1 MYGATT
7 GSKKG
12 KNLTSYDLK
21 SLDLQTKPIS
31 LHKLE
36 MMTNFTRKELQLL
49 YQGFK
54 HICPSGVAS
63 KESFI
68 GVYRRFF
75 PNRASSAYA
84 QLCFRVFDQCQTGQ
98 LTFEQFAYKIKWIFS
113 LYDINGDGY
122 ISRSELKEVIQAI
135 YDLLGDKL
143 LTGNIVQ
150 AIEDRVNTMFN
161 KYDLDHDG
169 KISKDEF
176 FSVSTQ
182 DPDFIANLSLFDTVT

>member
-1 MYGATT
+1 RVINYNNNNNNITHLHF
-7 GSKKG
+7 S
-12 KNLTSYDLK
+12 NVCLNFCFLISFDLLDLTSYDLK

-75 PNRASSAYA
+75 PNR
-84 QLCFRVFDQCQTGQ
+84 
-98 LTFEQFAYKIKWIFS
+98 
-113 LYDINGDGY
+113 
-122 ISRSELKEVIQAI
+122 
-135 YDLLGDKL
+135 
-143 LTGNIVQ
+143 
-150 AIEDRVNTMFN
+150 
-161 KYDLDHDG
+161 
-169 KISKDEF
+169 
-176 FSVSTQ
+176 
-182 DPDFIANLSLFDTVT
+182 

>member
-1 MYGATT
+1 
-7 GSKKG
+7 
-12 KNLTSYDLK
+12 
-21 SLDLQTKPIS
+21 
-31 LHKLE
+31 
-36 MMTNFTRKELQLL
+36 
-49 YQGFK
+49 
-54 HICPSGVAS
+54 
-63 KESFI
+63 
-68 GVYRRFF
+68 
-75 PNRASSAYA
+75 
-84 QLCFRVFDQCQTGQ
+84 
-98 LTFEQFAYKIKWIFS
+98 QFACGLSQLAKGSNLDKIKWIFS

>member
-1 MYGATT
+1 MNERSNYEKFILTFIEST
-7 GSKKG
+7 GDVDTYI
-12 KNLTSYDLK
+12 L
-21 SLDLQTKPIS
+21 SLIS
-31 LHKLE
+31 
-36 MMTNFTRKELQLL
+36 
-49 YQGFK
+49 
-54 HICPSGVAS
+54 
-63 KESFI
+63 
-68 GVYRRFF
+68 
-75 PNRASSAYA
+75 ASSAYA

-98 LTFEQFAYKIKWIFS
+98 LTFEQFACGLSQLAKGSNLDKIKWIFS